1 MRRRE
6 FMQYVTALAAG
17 ETALGQ
23 AAAALA
29 QEQGKLTREAIVQAE
44 RIAGVSFTEA
54 QRELILPVL
63 QNYVQNMQAVRQMS
77 LPPDLA
83 PAMYFISDLNGV
95 WTPKRRE
102 A

>member
-6 FMQYVTALAAG
+6 FMQYVSALAAG
-17 ETALGQ
+17 ETALGH

-29 QEQGKLTREAIVQAE
+29 QEQGRLTKEVIIQAE
-44 RIAGVSFTEA
+44 RIAGVSFTDA

-63 QNYVQNMQAVRQMS
+63 QNYVQNMQAVRGMY
-77 LPPDLA
+77 LPPEVA
-83 PAMYFISDLNGV
+83 PATYFISDVNGV
-95 WTPKRRE
+95 WTPKRGR